1 MIDFFKILVVGR
13 LLLVC
18 LCSALVRLTA
28 WDRDGGRASTC
39 TASKIMI
46 GYIIFAVVVVKIMIM
61 IGVIFVKE
69 GWLNK
74 VLLSTGK

>member
-1 MIDFFKILVVGR
+1 MIDFFKILVAGR

-46 GYIIFAVVVVKIMIM
+46 GYIDFTVIVVKIMISAM
-61 IGVIFVKE
+61 VNEDIMDA
-69 GWLNK
+69 
-74 VLLSTGK
+74 TP